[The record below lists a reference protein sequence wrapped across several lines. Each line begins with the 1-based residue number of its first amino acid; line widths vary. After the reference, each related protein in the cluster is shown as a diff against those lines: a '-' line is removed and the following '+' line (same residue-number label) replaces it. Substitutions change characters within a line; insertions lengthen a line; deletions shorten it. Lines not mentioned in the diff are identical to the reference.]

1 VALVAA
7 LVGFKVPAAGAA
19 VAVLIYRLIS
29 LWLVVLVG
37 WVMFILLRAREPR
50 LSAPSIQHQPAD
62 REVVV

>member
-1 VALVAA
+1 MALVGA

-37 WVMFILLRAREPR
+37 WVMFILLRARKPR
-50 LSAPSIQHQPAD
+50 LSAPSIQPRTVRRLRD
-62 REVVV
+62 L